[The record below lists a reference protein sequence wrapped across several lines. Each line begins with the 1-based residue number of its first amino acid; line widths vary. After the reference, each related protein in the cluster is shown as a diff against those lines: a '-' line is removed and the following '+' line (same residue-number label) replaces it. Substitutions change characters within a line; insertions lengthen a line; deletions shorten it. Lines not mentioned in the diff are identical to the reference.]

1 MKTYSKK
8 EILNQS
14 INDKTPKQKIIPV
27 FFKINNFEFGVI
39 LKPNYVSNYHHFS
52 FYAISPNLEKFTS
65 TGYKSIFAISSN
77 KIFSLLEIKKFLLNQ
92 LKENDIDVFKPT
104 TPIQL
109 SLF

>member
-1 MKTYSKK
+1 MKTYTKK

-39 LKPNYVSNYHHFS
+39 LKPHYVLNYHHFS
-52 FYAISPNLEKFTS
+52 FYAISPNFEKFTTS
-65 TGYKSIFAISSN
+65 GYKSIFASSSN
-77 KIFSLLEIKKFLLNQ
+77 KLFSLNEIKKFLLNQ
-92 LKENDIDVFKPT
+92 FEENNIDILKPAKPT
-104 TPIQL
+104 QL